1 MTNFKEARK
10 RWIELFTKL
19 TNDREWCK
27 TQRFFH
33 EDLFMC
39 MNKEIRLMKNVGRTA
54 RCSVCNKSQFERR
67 KPCIDGEKYHNFVRT
82 GIVEYEE
89 DTTTMIANEVILA
102 DNQAKNMA
110 QSRNST
116 PRVMVVD
123 DAEDILIV
131 IRYGL
136 EEKNFKV
143 DTFNSAESALEAF
156 ERHAPDYYN
165 VVLADIRLPKMN
177 GFALYL
183 YLKEK
188 NPSMKILFMTAFEI
202 PLEEFRDIVPGAEI
216 DDIIKKPFIVDDLV
230 MQIKH
235 NLES

>member
-1 MTNFKEARK
+1 LR
-10 RWIELFTKL
+10 RWSPIKALAKIVVNRQSTSKDFV
-19 TNDREWCK
+19 DV
-27 TQRFFH
+27 FH
-33 EDLFMC
+33 DDT
-39 MNKEIRLMKNVGRTA
+39 MN
-54 RCSVCNKSQFERR
+54 
-67 KPCIDGEKYHNFVRT
+67 
-82 GIVEYEE
+82 
-89 DTTTMIANEVILA
+89 
-102 DNQAKNMA
+102 KNMA
-110 QSRNST
+110 QSRYST
-116 PRVMVVD
+116 PRIMVVD

-143 DTFNSAESALEAF
+143 DTFNTAESALEAF

-165 VVLADIRLPKMN
+165 LVLTDIRLPKMN

-202 PLEEFRDIVPGAEI
+202 QLEEFRNIIPGAEI
-216 DDIIKKPFIVDDLV
+216 DGIIKKPFIVDDLV